1 MTPNLENRKGKSAA
15 SVNGFSHS
23 MLEYTCGYCHK
34 PTSGF
39 IVARHTQINI
49 QWFICLN
56 CLHGSVRDEWGIYP
70 QPLLGDDVIGLP
82 ELISSAYDEARKS
95 FSSQSYTACEL
106 MCRKI
111 LMNISVDKGASAG
124 QSFTSYIDYIQQQGY
139 ITPPMSGWVDS
150 IRKNGNESNHEI
162 KAPDKKRAEGTLSFT
177 AQLLKLVYEM
187 DYHASKF
194 TSA

>member
-1 MTPNLENRKGKSAA
+1 MTSDLENRKGNNVQNIS
-15 SVNGFSHS
+15 GFNYNT
-23 MLEYTCGYCHK
+23 LEYTCGYCHK

-39 IVARHTQINI
+39 IVARHAQLDV
-49 QWFICLN
+49 QWLICLN

-95 FSSQSYTACEL
+95 LSSQSYTACEL

-111 LMNISVDKGASAG
+111 LMNVSVDKGANAG

-139 ITPPMSGWVDS
+139 ITPPMSGWVDI

-162 KAPDKKRAEGTLSFT
+162 KSPDKKRAESTLSFIT
-177 AQLLKLVYEM
+177 QLLKLVYEM
-187 DYHASKF
+187 DHHASKF